1 LEGAGLSM
9 SQSSIYIYCII
20 NSAEEINEPV
30 DDRQIYSIP
39 WREQAA
45 LVSDFV
51 KPLDMKKHIRETALT
66 HEKVAELMM
75 RRFTVL
81 PMRLLTVVAD
91 RGKVLSMLKENY
103 SDFEDNFERLAQK
116 AEFGLKVLWPVSQ
129 IKERLQNDCKTHGPY
144 EITSGVSPARTYMEN
159 KFGIYKAE
167 KALQE
172 EAEKYITATD
182 EFFSGIAV
190 EKRLEKLPTEKM
202 LLKAS
207 YLVDKNRQDEV
218 NIAFE
223 KLRKAQP
230 ELMYQFSGPWPPY
243 NFIVMEKK
251 M

>member
-1 LEGAGLSM
+1 M

-20 NSAEEINEPV
+20 NSADEINELV
-30 DDRQIYSIP
+30 DGCRIYSIP

-45 LVSDFV
+45 IVSDFV
-51 KPLDMKKHIRETALT
+51 KPIDMKEHIRESALT

-75 RRFTVL
+75 SRFTVL
-81 PMRLLTVVAD
+81 PMRLLTIVGD
-91 RGKVLSMLKENY
+91 REKVLAMLKENY
-103 SDFEDNFERLAQK
+103 SDFEGNFERLAQK

-129 IKERLQNDCKTHGPY
+129 IKERLQNDCETHGSD
-144 EITSGVSPARTYMEN
+144 EIISGVSPARTYMEN

-172 EAEKYITATD
+172 EAERYITATD

-207 YLVDKNRQDEV
+207 YLVDKSRHEEV
-218 NIAFE
+218 TVAFE

-230 ELMYQFSGPWPPY
+230 GLMYQFSGPWPPY
-243 NFIVMEKK
+243 NFIRMKVKHEYS
-251 M
+251 